1 MAHPA
6 TGGFMSHCGWNA
18 VLETTTMGV
27 PMIAWPLYAE
37 QHFNSKF
44 VVDEI
49 QIALEAPQRIDQNWL
64 VTREDVERIV
74 KMLMMEETG
83 QELRERVGELKAAVR
98 AAVAEGGSSTKN
110 LNLFVSEIM
119 SL

>member
-1 MAHPA
+1 
-6 TGGFMSHCGWNA
+6 
-18 VLETTTMGV
+18 MGV

-64 VTREDVERIV
+64 VTRDGVERIV
-74 KMLMMEETG
+74 KVLMVEEKG
-83 QELRERVGELKAAVR
+83 RELRERVRELKEAAR
-98 AAVAEGGSSTKN
+98 AAVAEGGSSTRISISFCLRN
-110 LNLFVSEIM
+110 HVSVDITA
-119 SL
+119 SLVSVISVGASLH